1 VLRGCNRLQLHMLPE
16 LVEQGAELAVRLV
29 EPPVKRRRFQ
39 PERLPGT
46 CPKAVNG
53 MLVARRNSGS
63 PIIPCERSSMAIAD
77 LSYQL
82 P

>member
-1 VLRGCNRLQLHMLPE
+1 MLPE
-16 LVEQGAELAVRLV
+16 LVAQGAALAVRLV